1 MTTTDAPRVSE
12 LKPCPLCNY
21 HYGTSCLSGTQS
33 YSVLCERCELQTGPY
48 ASKELAAEA
57 WNQRASSLGLEE
69 REALH
74 GGAQALSM
82 TAHDMEQRK
91 IDKTEALRNYAAIL
105 RKLAERK

>member
-69 REALH
+69 REALLA
-74 GGAQALSM
+74 GADACGFMANGSPM
-82 TAHDMEQRK
+82 AEKWRTWDAS
-91 IDKTEALRNYAAIL
+91 L